1 LSEWEKSF
9 LFVVNVCFMIN
20 SEFKPSVFH
29 PYYFIRKGLFKK
41 INQYKGVLS
50 GKLLDFGCGSKPY
63 KNLINNV
70 SEYVG
75 VDFVNDGHPH
85 DNELIDIFYDGK
97 SIPVNDNFFD
107 SALSS
112 EVFEHIFNL
121 ESVLKELHRVLK
133 PGAPI
138 LITCPFIW
146 KEHEIPNDFAR
157 YTHFAL
163 QDLFERNGF
172 TVVTKDK
179 SGNFVEVIFQLQVL
193 FFHDKFYLKIN
204 RVPVINF
211 LFRLFFI
218 ALPNSVGV
226 LASKIFSKTQT
237 LYFNNIVIARK
248 N

>member
-1 LSEWEKSF
+1 MQIHIKISVEIDFAVFSKKKS
-9 LFVVNVCFMIN
+9 
-20 SEFKPSVFH
+20 SVF
-29 PYYFIRKGLFKK
+29 
-41 INQYKGVLS
+41 
-50 GKLLDFGCGSKPY
+50 
-63 KNLINNV
+63 
-70 SEYVG
+70 
-75 VDFVNDGHPH
+75 
-85 DNELIDIFYDGK
+85 
-97 SIPVNDNFFD
+97 
-107 SALSS
+107 
-112 EVFEHIFNL
+112 
-121 ESVLKELHRVLK
+121 
-133 PGAPI
+133 I

-172 TVVTKDK
+172 TVETKDK